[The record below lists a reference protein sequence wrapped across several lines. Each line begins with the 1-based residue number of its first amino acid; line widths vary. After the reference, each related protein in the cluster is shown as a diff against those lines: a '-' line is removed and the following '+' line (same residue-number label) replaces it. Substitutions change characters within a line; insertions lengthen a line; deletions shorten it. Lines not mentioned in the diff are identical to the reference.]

1 LLGVPRVGIAF
12 PWRQRLDNV
21 VVVEVDADFAG
32 CLRSRKSTS
41 GLAAFWCGC
50 LLKSSAKSQST
61 IAVSTSESEFYSI
74 LGGAS
79 VGLGLQALLADLDFT
94 VSVELRSDAT
104 AAISLSSRRGLGKA
118 RHIAVGFLWVQ
129 QLVSEK
135 RLVLKKVDGAKN
147 RSDLLTKHLAAP
159 RLRELLAACGCVVL
173 AGRHVLA
180 LSA

>member
-1 LLGVPRVGIAF
+1 
-12 PWRQRLDNV
+12 
-21 VVVEVDADFAG
+21 
-32 CLRSRKSTS
+32 
-41 GLAAFWCGC
+41 
-50 LLKSSAKSQST
+50 
-61 IAVSTSESEFYSI
+61 
-74 LGGAS
+74 
-79 VGLGLQALLADLDFT
+79 
-94 VSVELRSDAT
+94 VELRSDAT